1 MQEATT
7 LSARVK
13 ELIINRLKLEGI
25 KPEEIGD
32 DAPLFGEGLGLD
44 SIDALELVL
53 AIEQTFGVRIEDEEV
68 GRRAL
73 ASVNS
78 LCVFL
83 QERGVA

>member
-1 MQEATT
+1 MQETT
-7 LSARVK
+7 HLPGRVK
-13 ELIINRLKLEGI
+13 ALIVSRLKLDGVA
-25 KPEEIGD
+25 PDEIGD
-32 DAPLFGEGLGLD
+32 ESPLFGEGLGLD

-73 ASVNS
+73 GSVS
-78 LCVFL
+78 ALCGFL